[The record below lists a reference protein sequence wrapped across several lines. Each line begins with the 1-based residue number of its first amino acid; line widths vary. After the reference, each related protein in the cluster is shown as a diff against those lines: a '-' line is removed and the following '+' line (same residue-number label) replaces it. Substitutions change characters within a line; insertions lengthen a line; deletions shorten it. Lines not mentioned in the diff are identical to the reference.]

1 MIGTR
6 GTRSFCRAKLI
17 VRGLS
22 MTDTESGECFA
33 GASDGS
39 RGDHFVARSLPRAV
53 TGPSGPQLDEVT
65 PPAWE

>member
-1 MIGTR
+1 
-6 GTRSFCRAKLI
+6 
-17 VRGLS
+17 